1 MYTDHM
7 NVRPAPSVP
16 GKTESE
22 RMDNAV
28 RTMFQIPKEEM
39 ERREAEWQKTN
50 GKKLVKEK

>member
-1 MYTDHM
+1 M

-28 RTMFQIPKEEM
+28 QKMFSTPKAEM
-39 ERREAEWQKTN
+39 QRREAEWQKTRDN
-50 GKKLVKEK
+50 EKSK